1 MGVLLESYAK
11 ILVILLIGKA
21 KELDANLLKIENENK
36 MISIWK
42 KHQMDGNTYST
53 SYIRNVYE

>member
-36 MISIWK
+36 MISI
-42 KHQMDGNTYST
+42 
-53 SYIRNVYE
+53 